1 MLLSIDVCAVIFW
14 TIPNLRYPEAL
25 AYQLARGIIHRFSH
39 GLARIYGA
47 REGADM
53 LTMSC
58 CALVVLEALCNVD

>member
-39 GLARIYGA
+39 GRARMYGA

-53 LTMSC
+53 FDDVV
-58 CALVVLEALCNVD
+58 VVLLSSSSS